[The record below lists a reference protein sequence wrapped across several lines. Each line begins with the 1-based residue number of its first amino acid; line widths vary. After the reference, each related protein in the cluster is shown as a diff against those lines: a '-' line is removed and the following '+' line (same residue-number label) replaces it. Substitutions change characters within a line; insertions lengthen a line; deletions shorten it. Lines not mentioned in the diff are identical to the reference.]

1 MKRSGKHEQIQRM
14 LSAFL
19 DDELTQADSQRA
31 RLHLEDCGE
40 CRLALGEMKRLQ
52 QLTAEMKLRNPPEEI
67 MEALEQRVSVQA
79 PRKIGWGLVIVGLA
93 AWVVYLLALLLRNLR
108 WPTIPEL
115 LMGGVGAGL
124 LSLLLSVLRQRLL
137 ERPHDRY
144 RKVKK

>member
-1 MKRSGKHEQIQRM
+1 MKRSGQHEQIQRM

-19 DDELTQADSQRA
+19 DDELTQADSQRL
-31 RLHLEDCGE
+31 RLHLEDCRE
-40 CRLALGEMKRLQ
+40 CRGALDEMKRLQ
-52 QLTAEMKLRNPPEEI
+52 QLTSEMKFRNPPEGP

-93 AWVVYLLALLLRNLR
+93 AWVIYLLALVLRNPR

-115 LMGGVGAGL
+115 LAGGIGAGL
-124 LSLLLSVLRQRLL
+124 LSLFLSVLRQRLL

-144 RKVKK
+144 RKVRK